1 MNDRKSVWGIDV
13 GNYAL
18 KAVHVVDADGPGEVV
33 DFQVIPHA
41 DQAGGTRG
49 QRRELLLQSVQ
60 RLTKEADLRGSHVVI
75 AVPGASS
82 YSRFMHLAPVEREEL
97 PDLVRFEATQQMP
110 VPIDEVI
117 WRWQTFRDLDRPGMP
132 DVDAGIFALN
142 RDDVGEMLLLF
153 VEAGVTVDTMQ
164 AAPLA
169 LYNLLAGDHCLAA
182 QEASLVLDLG
192 AVETDAV
199 IAHGRRIWTRTAP
212 IGSACLTEALAL
224 SLGLRL
230 DQAEAMKRDLPAG
243 EEGQKA
249 LEAMDRAFVKIA
261 TTIKEALATYGS
273 LHPMPH
279 IPFAMA
285 VGGGFL
291 LAPLREFVQAE
302 IGIPLFLAPE
312 APRLKTCA
320 SAKIASAFH
329 AHLPELA
336 VACGLAIQ
344 GLGRAKVHTNF
355 LPTGIEHK
363 YGWSRPGDGKGVVEY
378 LRKILGEP
386 PPPVGSL

>member
-1 MNDRKSVWGIDV
+1 MTDRKSVWGIDV

-18 KAVHVVDADGPGEVV
+18 KAVRVLEADGPAEVV
-33 DFQVIPHA
+33 DFHVIPHA
-41 DQAGGTRG
+41 DQADGNRR

-82 YSRFMHLAPVEREEL
+82 YSRFVHLAAVEREEL
-97 PDLVRFEATQQMP
+97 PDLVHFEATQQMP

-153 VEAGVTVDTMQ
+153 VEAGVAVDTMQ

-169 LYNLLAGDHCLAA
+169 LYNLLASEQCLAA

-192 AVETDAV
+192 AGETDAV

-212 IGSACLTEALAL
+212 LGSGCLTESLAL
-224 SLGLRL
+224 SLGLSL

-243 EEGQKA
+243 EQGRAA
-249 LEAMDRAFVKIA
+249 LEAMDRGFVKIA

-279 IPFAMA
+279 IPFGMA
-285 VGGGFL
+285 VGGGFRL
-291 LAPLREFVQAE
+291 EPLRQFVEAE
-302 IGIPLFLAPE
+302 IGIPLFLVPE
-312 APRLKTCA
+312 APRLKTGS
-320 SAKIASAFH
+320 SAKAAAGFH
-329 AHLPELA
+329 EHLPELA

-344 GLGRAKVHTNF
+344 GLGRAVVHTNF
-355 LPTGIEHK
+355 LPSGIEHK
-363 YGWSRPGDGKGVVEY
+363 YGWSRPGDGQGVVEY
-378 LRKILGEP
+378 LRRVLGEP
-386 PPPVGSL
+386 PPPQGPV

>member
-1 MNDRKSVWGIDV
+1 MTDRKSVWGIDV

-18 KAVHVVDADGPGEVV
+18 KAVRVLEADGPAEVV
-33 DFQVIPHA
+33 DFHVIPHA
-41 DQAGGTRG
+41 DQAGGNRR
-49 QRRELLLQSVQ
+49 QRRELHLQSVQ

-82 YSRFMHLAPVEREEL
+82 YSRFVHLAAVEREGL

-117 WRWQTFRDLDRPGMP
+117 WRWQTFRDLDRPGIP

-153 VEAGVTVDTMQ
+153 IQAGVTVDTMQ

-169 LYNLLAGDHCLAA
+169 LYNLLASDHCLAA

-192 AVETDAV
+192 AGETEAV
-199 IAHGRRIWTRTAP
+199 ISHGRRIWTRTAP
-212 IGSACLTEALAL
+212 IGSACVTEALAL
-224 SLGLRL
+224 SLGLTL
-230 DQAEAMKRDLPAG
+230 DNAEAMKRDLPAG
-243 EEGQKA
+243 EQGRVA
-249 LEAMDRAFVKIA
+249 LEAMDLAFVKIA
-261 TTIKEALATYGS
+261 TTIKETLAAYGR
-273 LHPMPH
+273 LHPMPN

-285 VGGGFL
+285 VGGGFR
-291 LAPLREFVQAE
+291 LAPLRQFVEAE
-302 IGIPLFLAPE
+302 IGIPLFLVPE
-312 APRLKTCA
+312 APRLKPGR
-320 SAKIASAFH
+320 SAKGAAFLQR
-329 AHLPELA
+329 LPELA

-344 GLGRAKVHTNF
+344 GLGQAAVHTNF
-355 LPTGIEHK
+355 LPAGIEHK

-378 LRKILGEP
+378 LRKILGDP
-386 PPPVGSL
+386 PPPPGPR